1 MANTEQTLRS
11 AFHRVTM
18 MLLGLF
24 EVHRADPDLV
34 DQAAEELEAIVRE
47 HLPSQQRPGIA
58 GKLTLERLLDE
69 FEHADTAGARH

>member
-1 MANTEQTLRS
+1 MANTEETLRS
-11 AFHRVTM
+11 AFHRVTL

-24 EVHRADPDLV
+24 EVHGADPDMV
-34 DQAAEELEAIVRE
+34 DQAAEELEVIVRE

-69 FEHADTAGARH
+69 FEHSDVAGARH